1 MALTIVERE
10 GTYTATIDTTVDVDL
25 DGDYQIWVTLTHDWG
40 FTVVAETLATRTDV
54 GEYEYAFTASDLDS
68 SGVHKIHWRYEI
80 SAVESTTDQY
90 IEIVQKHVSND
101 DFFDTYPEL
110 SDEFEV
116 QYDWYE
122 KQARRII
129 EPFCGQ
135 EFQFIST
142 GILTYDGDGTSSL
155 PLHRRL
161 DSFSEV
167 TIGTDGDDITDLVE
181 FYNNDQNKRYLRYA
195 TTGDEVAGYTRS
207 TFAKDADVQITGDW
221 GWPYVPET
229 VKAASLLLIYELM
242 LGDRV
247 NYTAGIDQV
256 WMDTQRTEF
265 RDALFDTTGNLDVD
279 TLLMDY
285 TILEVAIV

>member
-10 GTYTATIDTTVDVDL
+10 GTYTATINTTTDVDV
-25 DGDYQIWVTLTHDWG
+25 DGDYQIWVTLIHDWG
-40 FTVVAETLATRTDV
+40 FDVVAETLATRTGV
-54 GEYEYAFTASDLDS
+54 GAYEYSFTSSDLSS
-68 SGVHKIHWRYEI
+68 SGVHNIHWRYI
-80 SAVESTTDQY
+80 QGAVTSTSDEY
-90 IEIVQKHVSND
+90 IEVVQRHITED
-101 DFFDTYPEL
+101 EFFDAYPEL
-110 SDEFEV
+110 SDEFSSEFL
-116 QYDWYE
+116 WYE

-135 EFQFIST
+135 DFQFIS
-142 GILTYDGDGTSSL
+142 GGVLSYDGEGTPSL

-167 TIGTDGDDITDLVE
+167 VIGADGDDITSLIE
-181 FYNNDQNKRYLRYA
+181 FYNNDQNKRYIRYS

-207 TFAKDADVQITGDW
+207 TFAKDADVQITGNW
-221 GWPYVPET
+221 GWPYIPET
-229 VKAASLLLIYELM
+229 VKAATQLLIYELM

-265 RDALFDTTGNLDVD
+265 KEGIFDTTGNLDVD

-285 TILEVAIV
+285 TILELAIV